1 MLILTVILAGLSAAE
16 IPAGKVYRKAEY
28 DLAYKLL
35 ETMDMKKQFDIMKNG
50 MLEMQLKAAPQLTP
64 YKEIFVRFFEKY
76 LVFDSLKRELADIYL
91 DMFTPEEIK
100 ELIAFYETPLGKKI
114 IEKTPELT
122 LRSAQVGQNAVAKH
136 LLELQNELRKPLR
149 RNRKRAPRRQFSLSG
164 KNNDGK
170 LLCMGRREFPE
181 ISAVFFRGFVRAQTA
196 FS

>member
-1 MLILTVILAGLSAAE
+1 MRNVCKWLSMLILTVILAGLSAAE

-64 YKEIFVRFFEKY
+64 YKEIFVKFFEKH

-100 ELIAFYETPLGKKI
+100 DLIAFYETPLGKKI

-136 LLELQNELRKPLR
+136 LLELQNELK
-149 RNRKRAPRRQFSLSG
+149 KAIEAEQKKSAAPAVQSVRQ
-164 KNNDGK
+164 K
-170 LLCMGRREFPE
+170 
-181 ISAVFFRGFVRAQTA
+181 
-196 FS
+196 